1 MESCKICNKPCLFF
15 SFEPISPLL
24 CSLLTQA
31 AKGPCKDGWEQLF
44 FYFPSVNSCE
54 HNCCQSCL
62 RPRSIREIIS
72 LRLPC
77 RQPFSSW
84 QAGCCVCCTLP
95 EGGKRVRERSAGPA
109 GTSGTG
115 CGLPQGGCG
124 YPAALV
130 PPRPAT
136 NGTWGEAAGGTI
148 EERSLYLLVSSDR
161 CNSEQG
167 SGGAVVN
174 RAVLVQTEMPHWP
187 FCLYVRHVICNKTS
201 KIQGFVVGS
210 KRITTSR

>member
-1 MESCKICNKPCLFF
+1 MALPQGSCYVESCKICNKPCLFF

-31 AKGPCKDGWEQLF
+31 AKGPCKDGWELLF
-44 FYFPSVNSCE
+44 FFFLSVNSCE

-95 EGGKRVRERSAGPA
+95 EGGKRVRERSAGPQVPLALGVGCPGA
-109 GTSGTG
+109 GVGALLPWCLPAQQRMARGERQPVARLRKEVFIYWSLPTG
-115 CGLPQGGCG
+115 
-124 YPAALV
+124 A
-130 PPRPAT
+130 
-136 NGTWGEAAGGTI
+136 I
-148 EERSLYLLVSSDR
+148 
-161 CNSEQG
+161 
-167 SGGAVVN
+167 VN
-174 RAVLVQTEMPHWP
+174 RAVVVQ
-187 FCLYVRHVICNKTS
+187 
-201 KIQGFVVGS
+201 
-210 KRITTSR
+210 